1 MVRVV
6 ESPVMVQMRR
16 PRFGY
21 NLIILANLLFLST
34 NCSEQRPAPVEMD
47 WCLSDTGGIISS
59 GFELRDGRVIGV
71 NLARIKEE
79 SVSEK
84 LLALRELESLRL
96 TTQAFD
102 ALGSEAISNQLTQLN
117 ELCIRFEA
125 SSASDQ
131 GAIAFAEYRRLLTL
145 PHLKKLTVEILQL
158 TEDGNSLPVTPV
170 SPILQLDVA
179 VNLQSQLSPVLDG
192 LQLKHLRLQ
201 LTRDSRP
208 FTADDLEEINR
219 QLSLESF
226 TFFGPTLF
234 TFPGQSRV
242 EPARIDFSR
251 LNRLNRLQEVSLCN
265 VHFDPAGLLHLPR
278 LKQITIRE
286 CQLETSSFEALL
298 QHPSLEKV
306 VVLGCSNE
314 DLRISQRL
322 PSVDSKLKQ
331 IDLEMVSLAELK
343 MFANLNCDMR
353 VTLGSINSDRYLE
366 RFYCAIGNSVQQVGV
381 PEVQQLGQ
389 LKTMSELTLVN
400 RLPGTIDCGTM
411 LSLAA
416 LPKLRSLSMNRANL
430 KQTKGPLPRFKA
442 NPQLQHLFLLTY
454 PGPAPEMLNQLLSPE
469 LLSLSLRASQYT
481 EQHPVDPWKILTVPP
496 LSQLQ
501 KLELSDFQFLRD
513 KSRIP
518 VQFLPRSLRQ
528 ITFEFCDLDADC
540 LDYISKQSP
549 QLKEFRI
556 TGLSSVSKD
565 DDLLML
571 NRYSN
576 LERIDLFN
584 SQISAGVAF
593 QLNASHVR
601 IGGEE
606 MFDW

>member
-1 MVRVV
+1 M
-6 ESPVMVQMRR
+6 MQMRR

-21 NLIILANLLFLST
+21 NLIILVCLLLLST
-34 NCSEQRPAPVEMD
+34 NCSEQRPAPVEMN
-47 WCLSDTGGIISS
+47 WCLSDTGSIINS

-79 SVSEK
+79 TVSEK
-84 LLALRELESLRL
+84 LLTLPDLKYLRL
-96 TTQAFD
+96 TTQAYHV
-102 ALGSEAISNQLTQLN
+102 LGAKAISDHLPKLN
-117 ELCIRFEA
+117 ELCIRLEPQ
-125 SSASDQ
+125 SD
-131 GAIAFAEYRRLLTL
+131 AEKDTVTFAEYQRLLTL
-145 PHLKKLTVEILQL
+145 PRLKKLTVEILQM
-158 TEDGNSLPVTPV
+158 TEGGNSLPVTPV

-179 VNLQSQLSPVLDG
+179 VNLQSRLFPVLDG

-208 FTADDLEEINR
+208 LSVDDLKEINR
-219 QLSLESF
+219 QVNLESF
-226 TFFGPTLF
+226 TFFGPTLI

-251 LNRLNRLQEVSLCN
+251 LNGLNQLQELSLCN
-265 VHFDPAGLLHLPR
+265 VQFDPAGLLHLPR

-286 CQLETSSFEALL
+286 CQLETSSFAALL

-322 PSVDSKLKQ
+322 PPVDSKLKQ
-331 IDLEMVSLAELK
+331 IDLEMVTLPELK
-343 MFANLNCDMR
+343 MFANLNCDLR
-353 VTLGSINSDRYLE
+353 VTLGSMNSDRYLE
-366 RFYCAIGNSVQQVGV
+366 RFYCAIGDSVQQVGV

-430 KQTKGPLPRFKA
+430 KQTKGPLPRLKA
-442 NPQLQHLFLLTY
+442 NSQLQHLSLLTY
-454 PGPAPEMLNQLLSPE
+454 PGPAPEMLNQLLPPE
-469 LLSLSLRASQYT
+469 LLSLSLRASLYA

-571 NRYSN
+571 NRFSQ
-576 LERIDLFN
+576 LERVDLFD
-584 SQISAGVAF
+584 SHISANVAY
-593 QLNASHVR
+593 QVNASHVR
-601 IGGEE
+601 IGGAE
-606 MFDW
+606 MFKW